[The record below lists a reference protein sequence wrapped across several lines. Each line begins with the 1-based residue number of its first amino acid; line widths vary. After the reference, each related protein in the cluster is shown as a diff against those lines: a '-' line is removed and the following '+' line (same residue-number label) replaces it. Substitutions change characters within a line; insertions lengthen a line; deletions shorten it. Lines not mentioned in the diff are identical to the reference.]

1 MKRLML
7 SLAVIALFVSTGLN
21 ANTQPATG
29 DKLKLATLQI
39 PFIKNVGQAN
49 AEVAFY
55 ADTFGGTLLVKKQG
69 ELALI
74 IPQSTNNTRHAV
86 IGETFAGASI
96 NSIKGIS
103 PAVTKVS
110 YFLGNKPENWHS
122 NIPTYETVSMG
133 DIYDGIE
140 LKLKAYGNNV
150 EKLFHVRPGADPGS
164 IRVKLSGTESIDITE
179 QGSLALKTI
188 HGIVEFSSPRA
199 YQLINNETHPVEVA
213 YRVAGDTYSFD
224 VGDYDTSKELVID
237 PLLQST
243 YFGGSGGDSIKGLG
257 IAPNGSVYA
266 VGSTSSTDIVGYEST
281 RDGTDAFVA
290 QFNPKLKQLQ
300 GVAYIGGT
308 ATSGRLDEASVVAFR
323 PDADPQSQIFDVYVA
338 GQTASP
344 DLAGVD
350 IDSADSTFGDDTTG
364 ETEGF
369 ISRFNSSLVLQRST
383 YYGGAALASGATIP
397 DDGINGMAIAD
408 DIFIAGF
415 TYSSD
420 IPGIIPL
427 PADPTSS
434 QFVHAGGVGDGF
446 IARLGFELTGTQAPV
461 ASYLGGSGD
470 DEVRDLFL
478 DASHAYVAGHTTS
491 NPFPGV
497 TLSSSFQDTR
507 KGGYDA
513 FVTQISLALTGA
525 LNSTYIGGTLDEK
538 LQAIADTGSNTLY
551 LAGTTGSADFP
562 FGIIAPPA
570 FSGQQENFVAYI
582 QKDLTTMSAYQ
593 GTYLGGDGDQDK
605 IWDLALFKESSIFN
619 MATDSIYITGET
631 NSVIFPG
638 STGGDDDSLSVAND
652 AFVMRIDATLS
663 NTATYQMSYLGSS
676 GTAETGY
683 AVATDLYNGV
693 YVGGVTDSTDFP
705 DTADGADADYSGGVG
720 GDGFVARFD
729 PTLKFTSTAE
739 IRVIPTT
746 PIDFGEVAMG
756 DSSTLIGQIT
766 ISNIGVEDLM
776 ISDIVLSDTT
786 NYLLQETGTD
796 SACGSDSFH
805 YIVKSGDHC
814 LVWVTFTPQT
824 GRADAFTATVTI
836 SSIDFDEPQVVVDL
850 TGTGGSDSDG
860 VPDLEEQGPDGTD
873 PDYDGNGDVPPTP
886 DRLQASVA
894 SLHNHNDTFYVTLEA
909 KEGPNLVPA
918 SLENVTVAGIPTTL
932 GLPDNLQAP
941 YGYYSYSII
950 GLTDMTATA
959 RLILRPT
966 GSSTLTGDV
975 EPDGYWKY
983 GPLTP
988 GGQASWYEFAFDSF
1002 TGTGAQVSL
1011 NQDTHNYEVTLS
1023 YIDGLRGDHDLTQNG
1038 RIEDPGAPVK
1048 AKTVTAIPAVDD
1060 GSSGI
1065 CFIATAAYGSYMHD
1079 DVMVLRN
1086 FRDEH
1091 LLTNSIGRKFV
1102 SAYYQY
1108 SPPIADYIAA
1118 NETRRTATRWLL
1130 TPLVYAIKHPYLALL
1145 LMFATVSMVLVYHQ
1159 RVRRSLDTGCTD

>member
-1 MKRLML
+1 MKRLIL
-7 SLAVIALFVSTGLN
+7 SLAVIAFSVSTGLN
-21 ANTQPATG
+21 ANTQPAKG
-29 DKLKLATLQI
+29 DNLKLATLQI

-55 ADTFGGTLLVKKQG
+55 ADTFGGVLLVKKQG

-74 IPQSTNNTRHAV
+74 LPQSTNNTSRRAV

-110 YFLGNKPENWHS
+110 YFLGNKPGKWHS

-150 EKLFHVRPGADPGS
+150 EKLFHVRAGADPES

-199 YQLINNETHPVEVA
+199 YQLIDNETHQVEVA

-224 VGDYDTSKELVID
+224 VGDYDKSKELIID

-257 IAPNGSVYA
+257 IAPNGSIYA
-266 VGSTSSTDIVGYEST
+266 VGSTSSTDIVGFNSP

-308 ATSGRLDEASVVAFR
+308 AASGGLDEASVVAFR

-338 GQTASP
+338 GQTTSP

-383 YYGGAALASGATIP
+383 FYGGAALASGATLP

-415 TYSSD
+415 TSAVD
-420 IPGIIPL
+420 IPGIIL
-427 PADPTSS
+427 ASAQPA
-434 QFVHAGGVGDGF
+434 HLGGGMDGF
-446 IARLGFELTGTQAPV
+446 IARLGFELTGTPAPV

-525 LNSTYIGGTLDEK
+525 LNSTYIGGTLDEE
-538 LQAIADTGSNTLY
+538 LHAIADTGSDSLDSFIY
-551 LAGTTGSADFP
+551 LTGTTDSADFP
-562 FGIIAPPA
+562 LGNAAAAA
-570 FSGQQENFVAYI
+570 FPDQQENFIAYI
-582 QKDLTTMSAYQ
+582 QKDLTTTSAYQ
-593 GTYLGGDGDQDK
+593 ATYLGGDGDQDE
-605 IWDLALFKESSIFN
+605 IWDLALFKEASVFN
-619 MATDSIYITGET
+619 MATDSIYVTGET
-631 NSVIFPG
+631 NSSVFPG
-638 STGGDDDSLSVAND
+638 SPGGDDDSLSVAND

-663 NTATYQMSYLGSS
+663 NTATYQMSYLGGS
-676 GTAETGY
+676 GTTETGY

-705 DTADGADADYSGGVG
+705 DTADGADADNSGGVG
-720 GDGFVARFD
+720 DGFIARFD

-739 IRVIPTT
+739 IRVVPTT
-746 PIDFGEVAMG
+746 PIDFGEVTMG
-756 DSSTLIGQIT
+756 ESSTLIEQIT

-796 SACGSDSFH
+796 SACGSDSIH
-805 YIVKSGDHC
+805 YIVKSGNHC

-959 RLILRPT
+959 RLILRPLP
-966 GSSTLTGDV
+966 SSTLSGDA

-988 GGQASWYEFAFDSF
+988 GGQVSWYEFPYDGS
-1002 TGTGAQVSL
+1002 TGAQVSL
-1011 NQDTHNYEVTLS
+1011 NQDTQNYEVTLS

-1038 RIEDPGAPVK
+1038 RIDDPGAPVK

-1079 DVMVLRN
+1079 DVMVLRD
-1086 FRDEH
+1086 FRDDY

-1130 TPLVYAIKHPYLALL
+1130 SPLVYAIKHPYLALL